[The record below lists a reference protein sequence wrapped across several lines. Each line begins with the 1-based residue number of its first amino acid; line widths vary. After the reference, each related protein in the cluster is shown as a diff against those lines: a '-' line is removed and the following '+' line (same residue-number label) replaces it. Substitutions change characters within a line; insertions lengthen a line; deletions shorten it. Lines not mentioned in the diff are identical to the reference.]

1 MKSSIIVV
9 TVLGAVALSSSS
21 FAQEPY
27 IYKEYL
33 LAPKGHSGFQLALR
47 PGLAIPL
54 GERGKDVAMSD
65 VLSPQIPLLID
76 IGGKVIPELFLG
88 AYFGA
93 AAGLPAGTTKDAC
106 DANGGGCTVARLNF
120 GVQIVGHMMPRSRVD
135 PWVGYGFG
143 YEMLGI
149 GESSNGVVKSV
160 GYGGLEFG
168 RLMAGVDFRI
178 TRVFGVGP
186 FADLS
191 VGQYSTVSVDGNST
205 DIASDRKAAHLW
217 LTFGARFV
225 FFP

>member
-1 MKSSIIVV
+1 MKCSIFVV

-21 FAQEPY
+21 FAQEPL
-27 IYKEYL
+27 IEPVL
-33 LAPKGHSGFQLALR
+33 VPKGHTGFQLALR
-47 PGLAIPL
+47 PGLAIPF
-54 GERGKDVAMSD
+54 GDGAKDVAMSD

-93 AAGLPAGTTKDAC
+93 AGGVTAGTRKDLC
-106 DANGGGCTVARLNF
+106 EANGGGCAVGRLNF
-120 GVQIVGHMMPRSRVD
+120 GIEVVGHMMPRSQVD

-143 YEMLGI
+143 YEILGV
-149 GESSNGVVKSV
+149 GESTNGLIKGV

-168 RLMAGVDFRI
+168 RLMAGVDFRL

-186 FADLS
+186 FADLAI
-191 VGQYSTVSVDGNST
+191 GQYSTVSVDGNSA
-205 DIASDRKAAHLW
+205 DVASEKKAAHLW
-217 LTFGARFV
+217 LTIGARFV